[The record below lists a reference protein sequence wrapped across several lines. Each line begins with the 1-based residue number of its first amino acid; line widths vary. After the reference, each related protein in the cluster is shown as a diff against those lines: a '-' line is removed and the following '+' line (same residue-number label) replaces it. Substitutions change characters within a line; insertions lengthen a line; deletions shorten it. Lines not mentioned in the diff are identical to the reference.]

1 MNIVRIRVE
10 RSGGLAGIPISN
22 EIDGKDLPSG
32 LTRTAKKIMEDKSV
46 PSLSIKLSP
55 RGAAD
60 HYTYKISIQD
70 GRNQRVIECNQ
81 YNIEDD
87 LKSLVN
93 YIERNS
99 KRRTN

>member
-1 MNIVRIRVE
+1 VRIRVE
-10 RSGGLAGIPISN
+10 RSGGFAGIQTSN
-22 EIDGKDLPSG
+22 EMDGKDLPSG
-32 LTRTAKKIMEDKSV
+32 LTRTAKKIMEDKRA
-46 PSLSIKLSP
+46 PSLSITSPP

-70 GRNQRVIECNQ
+70 GRSQRVIECNQ
-81 YNIEDD
+81 YNIQDD

-99 KRRTN
+99 KRKLN